1 MKAVVYQR
9 YGSPDVLELREIPKP
24 TPKDDE
30 VLVKL
35 HAVSLNASDWE
46 ILRGKP
52 AYARIYGLL
61 KPKIRILG
69 SDIAGSV
76 EAVGGN
82 VTQFQ
87 PGDEVF
93 GDTFGSFGGFAE
105 YVCARD
111 DKLMLKPATITMEQA
126 AALPQAGVIALQ
138 GLRDKGQ
145 ILPGQKVLINGAG
158 GSGGTFAIQL
168 AKMFGADVTGIDRT
182 SKLDMMRS
190 IGADH
195 VIDYTQEDFAQSE
208 RRYDLIFD
216 FVAHRSMFDHMRVL
230 APTGRYVLAGGSM
243 YRLLQTLIVG
253 SMVSKFGRKKM
264 RVLDHH
270 QNKKD
275 MGFMA
280 ELHETGKVSP
290 VIDRYFPLREVPE
303 ALQFLGDGL
312 AKGKVV
318 ITMDHNNQT

>member
-1 MKAVVYQR
+1 MKAIVYEK
-9 YGSPDVLELREIPKP
+9 YGSPDVLELREVAKP

-52 AYARIYGLL
+52 AYARIFGLL

-69 SDIAGSV
+69 SDIAGWV

-105 YVCARD
+105 YVCARE
-111 DKLMLKPATITMEQA
+111 DKVMLKPATMTFEQA

-145 ILPGQKVLINGAG
+145 IQPGQKVLINGAG
-158 GSGGTFAIQL
+158 GSCGTFAIQL

-195 VIDYTQEDFAQSE
+195 VIDYTREDFAQSE
-208 RRYDLIFD
+208 QRYDLILD
-216 FVAHRSMFDHMRVL
+216 FMAYRSMLDHMRVL
-230 APTGRYVLAGGSM
+230 APAGRCVVVGGSM
-243 YRLLQTLIVG
+243 FRVLQTLFVG
-253 SMVSKFGRKKM
+253 SIISWFGQKKM
-264 RVLDHH
+264 ALLDHH

-275 MGFMA
+275 IGFMA
-280 ELHETGKVSP
+280 ELHETGKVRP
-290 VIDRYFPLREVPE
+290 VIDRHFPFGEVRE
-303 ALQFLGDGL
+303 ALQFLGEGL

-318 ITMDHNNQT
+318 ITMDHDGKT

>member
-1 MKAVVYQR
+1 MKAFVYEK
-9 YGSPDVLELREIPKP
+9 YGSPDVLELREVEKP

-69 SDIAGSV
+69 SDIAGRV

-105 YVCARD
+105 YVCARE
-111 DKLMLKPATITMEQA
+111 DKLMLKPATMTFEQA
-126 AALPQAGVIALQ
+126 AALPQAGVLALQ

-145 ILPGQKVLINGAG
+145 IQPGQKVLINGAG
-158 GSGGTFAIQL
+158 GSCGTFAIQL

-195 VIDYTQEDFAQSE
+195 VIDYTREDFAQSE
-208 RRYDLIFD
+208 QRYDLILD
-216 FVAHRSMFDHMRVL
+216 FMAYRSMFDHMRVL
-230 APTGRYVLAGGSM
+230 APAGRCVVVGGSM
-243 YRLLQTLIVG
+243 FRVLQTLFVG
-253 SMVSKFGRKKM
+253 SIISRFGRKKM
-264 RVLDHH
+264 ALLDHH

-275 MGFMA
+275 IGFMA
-280 ELHETGKVSP
+280 ELHETGKVRP
-290 VIDRYFPLREVPE
+290 VIDRHFLFGEVRE
-303 ALQFLGDGL
+303 ALQFLGEGL

-318 ITMDHNNQT
+318 ITMDHDGEN

>member
-1 MKAVVYQR
+1 MKAIVYER
-9 YGSPDVLELREIPKP
+9 YGSPDVLELKEVAKP

-69 SDIAGSV
+69 SDIEGWV

-105 YVCARD
+105 YVCARE
-111 DKLMLKPATITMEQA
+111 DKLMLKPATMTFEQA
-126 AALPQAGVIALQ
+126 AALPQAGVLALQ

-145 ILPGQKVLINGAG
+145 IQPGQKVLINGAG
-158 GSGGTFAIQL
+158 GSCGTFAIQL

-195 VIDYTQEDFAQSE
+195 VIDYTREDFAQSE
-208 RRYDLIFD
+208 QRYDLILD
-216 FVAHRSMFDHMRVL
+216 FMAYRSMFDHMRVL
-230 APTGRYVLAGGSM
+230 APAGRCVVVGGSM
-243 YRLLQTLIVG
+243 FRVLQTLFVG
-253 SMVSKFGRKKM
+253 SIISRFGRKKM
-264 RVLDHH
+264 ALLDHH

-275 MGFMA
+275 IGFMA
-280 ELHETGKVSP
+280 ELHETGKVRP
-290 VIDRYFPLREVPE
+290 VIDRHFLFGEVRE

-318 ITMDHNNQT
+318 ITMDHVGET

>member
-1 MKAVVYQR
+1 MKAFVYEK
-9 YGSPDVLELREIPKP
+9 YGSPDVLELREVEKP

-69 SDIAGSV
+69 SDIAGWV

-105 YVCARD
+105 YVCARE
-111 DKLMLKPATITMEQA
+111 DKLMLKPATMTFEQA
-126 AALPQAGVIALQ
+126 AALPQAGVLALQ

-145 ILPGQKVLINGAG
+145 IQPGQKVLINGAG
-158 GSGGTFAIQL
+158 GVAFVTNNGRND
-168 AKMFGADVTGIDRT
+168 DV
-182 SKLDMMRS
+182 
-190 IGADH
+190 
-195 VIDYTQEDFAQSE
+195 
-208 RRYDLIFD
+208 
-216 FVAHRSMFDHMRVL
+216 
-230 APTGRYVLAGGSM
+230 
-243 YRLLQTLIVG
+243 
-253 SMVSKFGRKKM
+253 
-264 RVLDHH
+264 
-270 QNKKD
+270 
-275 MGFMA
+275 
-280 ELHETGKVSP
+280 ETGFVIGTGTDVKLSDGVS
-290 VIDRYFPLREVPE
+290 
-303 ALQFLGDGL
+303 LGMDGL
-312 AKGKVV
+312 YYVFDDGGKGAIIDPSTDNPVRGLDDDNEFFVV
-318 ITMDHNNQT
+318 RARLTFHFQDQPTTPLK